1 MKSASIKKVLILVTI
16 LAVPGFLYNLL
27 VEKGKNRY
35 KPLPIFGPKV
45 VASTFHS
52 VRGKQIPDTI
62 YHKVDNFKLLNQKGD
77 TITAKSYSGK
87 ILVLNFFYTSANT
100 DAVNFANRAMKALE
114 HTYHK
119 NDVVRFASLSIDPV
133 RDTQPAL
140 ASYAAGVAAQAGKW
154 NLLTSDSAVVY
165 NLINKELS
173 VDAHKEQ
180 TNGEPKFIYS
190 NLFVLLDY
198 QHRIRG
204 YYEAASQEAL
214 TKLDD
219 EIKVLIAEELRN
231 NNDGR

>member
-1 MKSASIKKVLILVTI
+1 MKAASIKKVLILVTI

-52 VRGKQIPDTI
+52 VRGKQVPDTI
-62 YHKVDNFKLLNQKGD
+62 YHKVDNFKLLNQEGD
-77 TITAKSYSGK
+77 TVTAKTYSGK
-87 ILVLNFFYTSANT
+87 ILVLNLFYTTGNT

-119 NDVVRFASLSIDPV
+119 NEVIRFASLSIDPA
-133 RDTQPAL
+133 RDTPEAMTR
-140 ASYAAGVAAQAGKW
+140 YAAAVSAQADKW
-154 NLLTSDSAVVY
+154 NLLTGDSAMVY

-173 VDAHKEQ
+173 VDAHKEVL
-180 TNGEPKFIYS
+180 NGEPKFTYS

-204 YYEAASQEAL
+204 YYEATNQEAL
-214 TKLDD
+214 SKLDD